1 MKKSRNRMQIANDLL
16 RNSAMGIGKT
26 HLPCCPLREFFYVL
40 FLLFVIFLFVSF
52 TPYFSNFL
60 HPYFSDILIPSTS
73 FSPFLLTGDSCHL
86 LTIPSLLN
94 WKQLGISEK
103 LKKHLFL
110 TPKICTSKRTKIC
123 RIVISQQLY
132 LAREYS
138 LIQPMFEKRTYRNIS
153 ENEMSNLSNNFRLTR

>member
-1 MKKSRNRMQIANDLL
+1 MTGSFGQDFRWPLVWHLRLWFYLIANDLL

-40 FLLFVIFLFVSF
+40 LLLFVIFLFVSF

-86 LTIPSLLN
+86 LTIPSLRN

-103 LKKHLFL
+103 LKNTFSSPQKSAPQNALRYVE
-110 TPKICTSKRTKIC
+110 S
-123 RIVISQQLY
+123 
-132 LAREYS
+132 
-138 LIQPMFEKRTYRNIS
+138 
-153 ENEMSNLSNNFRLTR
+153 